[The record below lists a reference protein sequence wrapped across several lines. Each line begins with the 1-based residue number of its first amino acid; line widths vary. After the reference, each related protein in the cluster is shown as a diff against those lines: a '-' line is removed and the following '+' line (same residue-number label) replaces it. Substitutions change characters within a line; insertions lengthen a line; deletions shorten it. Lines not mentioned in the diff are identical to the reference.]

1 MERNQQSPTPANP
14 NQEPGPNENAV
25 PKFPL
30 GMRFAPTEEQLIC
43 YLRKKIKNE
52 PFEDVCICSVNFY
65 KYNPW
70 ELTDMYPTLAKDE
83 WYFFTSRKLKY
94 PNGSRPNR
102 AAGDGYWKA
111 TVADQKI
118 QERQEVIGFK
128 KTLVFYHGKAPNGK
142 KTNWI
147 MHEYTLRQRST
158 RNDANNNM
166 QVNNYSNSVNLTI
179 PNQFLIF
186 SLILGPKLHEKL

>member
-1 MERNQQSPTPANP
+1 
-14 NQEPGPNENAV
+14 
-25 PKFPL
+25 
-30 GMRFAPTEEQLIC
+30 
-43 YLRKKIKNE
+43 
-52 PFEDVCICSVNFY
+52 
-65 KYNPW
+65 
-70 ELTDMYPTLAKDE
+70 MYPTLAKDE

-111 TVADQKI
+111 TVADQRI

-128 KTLVFYHGKAPNGK
+128 KTLVFYHGKTPNGK

-147 MHEYTLRQRST
+147 MHEYTLRHRST
-158 RNDANNNM
+158 GNDANNNM

-179 PNQFLIF
+179 PNQV
-186 SLILGPKLHEKL
+186 SNILFNIGSEVA